1 MAAEAETGGE
11 RTEEPSQKRL
21 QEARERGQVPRSRE
35 LTNFATM
42 LGGSATLVAVGGS
55 MAGRMSQNLR
65 HGLAIDPENLR
76 NPDGMLHALGEAS
89 IGAVSALLPIFGALI
104 GLVLLASVVLGGW
117 NFSMQAMAPDF
128 TRLSPLPGLKRLFG
142 LRGASELGKA
152 LLKCAVVGGV
162 CAAVVSSLFG
172 DVLALAHMEPRAAI
186 YRGAE
191 LVSWAF
197 VWLCASLVLIA
208 MIDVPLQLFQ
218 FKLALRMTRQELRD
232 EAKES
237 DGRPETKQRIRS
249 MQQQLAR
256 RRMMHKVPTADVVI
270 VNPTHFAVALKYD
283 PKKMR
288 APRVLAKGV
297 DLVAQNIRNIATE
310 HRIPIFEAPKLA
322 RALYRSTDLNK
333 DIPAGLYV
341 AVAQVLSYIF
351 RVRSLNPTVAARVA
365 RPNPVVSDEF
375 EEQEP

>member
-21 QEARERGQVPRSRE
+21 QDARDRGQLPRSRE

-42 LGGSATLVAVGGS
+42 IGGSATLVAIGGVLS
-55 MAGRMSQNLR
+55 ARMSQMMR
-65 HGLAIDPENLR
+65 RGLAIDPQQLR
-76 NPDGMLHALGEAS
+76 DPDGMFSSLSQACL
-89 IGAVSALLPIFGALI
+89 SALTVLLPVFGALI
-104 GLVLLASVVLGGW
+104 ALVVLAALALGGW
-117 NFSMQAMAPDF
+117 NFSMQAMTPDF
-128 TRLSPLPGLKRLFG
+128 SRMSPLAGMKRLFG

-162 CAAVVSSLFG
+162 CTAIVSSVFG
-172 DVLALAHMEPRAAI
+172 DVLALAHMEPRTAI
-186 YRGAE
+186 GRGAG

-197 VWLCASLVLIA
+197 VWLCASLALIA
-208 MIDVPLQLFQ
+208 MVDVPLQLFQ
-218 FKLALRMTRQELRD
+218 FKRALRMTRQELRD

-237 DGRPETKQRIRS
+237 DGRPETKQRIRQ
-249 MQQQLAR
+249 MQQTLAR

-297 DLVAQNIRNIATE
+297 DLVAQNIRRIAAE
-310 HRIPIFEAPKLA
+310 HRVPVFESPKLA

-333 DIPAGLYV
+333 EIPAGLYV

-351 RVRSLNPTVAARVA
+351 RVRTLNPTIAARVA
-365 RPNPVVSDEF
+365 RPDPQVSDEY
-375 EEQEP
+375 EAV

>member
-1 MAAEAETGGE
+1 MAAEAEQGGE

-21 QEARERGQVPRSRE
+21 QDARERGQVPRSRE

-42 LGGSATLVAVGGS
+42 IGGSAALVAIGGS
-55 MAGRMSQNLR
+55 LAGQLSLMMR
-65 HGLAIDPENLR
+65 HALVIDPQSLR
-76 NPDGMLHALGEAS
+76 DPDSMLSALGEACM
-89 IGAVSALLPIFGALI
+89 SALTVLLPVFGTLI
-104 GLVLLASVVLGGW
+104 GLVLLASLVLGGW
-117 NFSMQAMAPDF
+117 NFSLRAMAPDF
-128 TRLSPLPGLKRLFG
+128 TRLSPLAGLKRLFG

-162 CAAVVSSLFG
+162 CAAIVSRTFR
-172 DVLALAHMEPRAAI
+172 DVLALAHMAPRAAI
-186 YRGAE
+186 GRGAE
-191 LVSWAF
+191 LVSWSF
-197 VWLCASLVLIA
+197 VWLCASLALVA
-208 MIDVPLQLFQ
+208 MVDVPLQLFQ

-237 DGRPETKQRIRS
+237 DGRPETKQRIRQ
-249 MQQQLAR
+249 MQQTLAR

-288 APRVLAKGV
+288 APQVLAKGV
-297 DLVAQNIRNIATE
+297 DLVAQNIRRIAEE
-310 HRIPIFEAPKLA
+310 HRVPVFESPKLA

-333 DIPAGLYV
+333 EIPAGLYV

-351 RVRSLNPTVAARVA
+351 RVRSLNPTIAARVA
-365 RPNPVVSDEF
+365 RPNPQVSGEF
-375 EEQEP
+375 DDA